1 MFQRRRRTAAPITR
15 LDPKGRVHDLR
26 IKSECQFMR
35 VKYRQTNAHNI
46 MFAGYTYKVQKIP
59 LSTRLHYRRTAQS
72 PLPWSSAGGNNPAFP
87 FAAGCPFCPC
97 CSRCSLRILSTILV
111 RMYNKREI
119 TRHSRINRTVSPNS
133 SVAPTSSRSRPRTP
147 SK

>member
-1 MFQRRRRTAAPITR
+1 MFQRRRRTAAPMPR
-15 LDPKGRVHDLR
+15 LDPTY
-26 IKSECQFMR
+26 KSECNCQAPH
-35 VKYRQTNAHNI
+35 YACQIPTNKRLQCYNI
-46 MFAGYTYKVQKIP
+46 YFSCAKKP
-59 LSTRLHYRRTAQS
+59 LLALSTRLHYRRTAQS

-87 FAAGCPFCPC
+87 FAGGGPFCPC

-111 RMYNKREI
+111 RMYNKAEI

-133 SVAPTSSRSRPRTP
+133 SIATTSSRSRPRTAP